1 MLDLAAYAGLFLS
14 AFVAATLL
22 PMQSEAVLV
31 GLLMTETY
39 PVWAL
44 VAVASAGNILGSA
57 VNWGLGRACM
67 HLDARPWFPVGAEKI
82 ERARAWYRRYGKWSL
97 LMSWMPVI
105 GDPLTLVAGI
115 LREPFP
121 TFLALVAIAK
131 TLRYI
136 VLAATAVNLG

>member
-14 AFVAATLL
+14 AFTAATLL
-22 PMQSEAVLV
+22 PLQSEAVLV

-39 PVWAL
+39 PVWML
-44 VAVASAGNILGSA
+44 VAVASAGNILGSI
-57 VNWGLGRACM
+57 VNWGLGRAFM
-67 HLDARPWFPVGAEKI
+67 HLDTRPWFPVSAEKI
-82 ERARAWYRRYGKWSL
+82 EQASAWYRRYGKWSL
-97 LMSWMPVI
+97 LMSGMPIV

-121 TFLALVAIAK
+121 AFLALVAIAK

-136 VLAATAVNLG
+136 VLAATAINLG

>member
-1 MLDLAAYAGLFLS
+1 MLDLGAYAGLFLS

-39 PVWAL
+39 PAWTL
-44 VAVASAGNILGSA
+44 VAVASAGNILGA
-57 VNWGLGRACM
+57 TVNWGLGRAFM
-67 HLDARPWFPVGAEKI
+67 HLEARPWFPVSAEKI
-82 ERARAWYRRYGKWSL
+82 EQASVWYRRYGKWSL
-97 LMSWMPVI
+97 LMSWMPII
-105 GDPLTLVAGI
+105 GDPLTLAAGI

-136 VLAATAVNLG
+136 VLAATAINLG

>member
-1 MLDLAAYAGLFLS
+1 
-14 AFVAATLL
+14 
-22 PMQSEAVLV
+22 
-31 GLLMTETY
+31 
-39 PVWAL
+39 
-44 VAVASAGNILGSA
+44 
-57 VNWGLGRACM
+57 M

>member
-1 MLDLAAYAGLFLS
+1 MSDLAAYAGLFLS

-22 PMQSEAVLV
+22 PMQSEAVLI
-31 GLLMTETY
+31 GLLMMETH
-39 PVWAL
+39 PAWAL
-44 VAVASAGNILGSA
+44 VAAASAGNILGSA

>member
-57 VNWGLGRACM
+57 VNWGLGRAFM
-67 HLDARPWFPVGAEKI
+67 HLDARPWFPVSAAKI
-82 ERARAWYRRYGKWSL
+82 EQASGWYRRYGRWSL
-97 LMSWMPVI
+97 LLSWMPIV

-136 VLAATAVNLG
+136 VLAATAINLG